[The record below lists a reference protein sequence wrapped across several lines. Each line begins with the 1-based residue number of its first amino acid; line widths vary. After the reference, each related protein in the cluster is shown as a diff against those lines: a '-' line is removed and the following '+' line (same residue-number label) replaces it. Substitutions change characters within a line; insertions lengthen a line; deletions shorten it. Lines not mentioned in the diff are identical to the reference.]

1 MCLGYIVCKG
11 NIRLMDT
18 QGIINVGFDFIVFHR
33 IRLGHV
39 ICPIASLK
47 VNIYCVHID
56 VLI

>member
-1 MCLGYIVCKG
+1 MCLGYIGFKG
-11 NIRLMDT
+11 NIRLRDT
-18 QGIINVGFDFIVFHR
+18 QGIINGGFGVIVFHH

-39 ICPIASLK
+39 ICPIAILK